1 MSTAKAQLNRET
13 IAAAALA
20 IADAEGFEA
29 VSMRRVAQELNVGT
43 MSLYYYV
50 KTKNDLIA
58 VMDDALMSLAL
69 LPSVPR
75 NWKVAIAEIATRTH
89 SMLLRHPWALVSM
102 QSAPPGLNA
111 MRHME
116 QCLEALEKTAMT
128 TKQKLT
134 LLAMVDD
141 FVFGHALREAA
152 SEKVVDT
159 EFAAAQMA
167 TGNFPRIAEAFGSG
181 RIDVEKDR
189 FQVGL
194 RLLLEE
200 YGPQRPRLSAKPR
213 RSSPRR
219 RGAKSS

>member
-1 MSTAKAQLNRET
+1 MSRVKVQLSREA

-20 IADAEGFEA
+20 IADAEGIEA

-75 NWKVAIAEIATRTH
+75 SWKVAITEIATRTH

-102 QSAPPGLNA
+102 QSTPPGLNA

-116 QCLEALEKTAMT
+116 QCLEALEKTSMT
-128 TKQKLT
+128 AKQKLT

-159 EFAAAQMA
+159 DFAAAQLA
-167 TGNFPRIAEAFGSG
+167 TGNFPRVAEVFGGG
-181 RIDVEKDR
+181 RIEIEDDR

-200 YGPQRPRLSAKPR
+200 YGPQRPRLSPKHR
-213 RSSPRR
+213 RNSSRR
-219 RGAKSS
+219 EESRE